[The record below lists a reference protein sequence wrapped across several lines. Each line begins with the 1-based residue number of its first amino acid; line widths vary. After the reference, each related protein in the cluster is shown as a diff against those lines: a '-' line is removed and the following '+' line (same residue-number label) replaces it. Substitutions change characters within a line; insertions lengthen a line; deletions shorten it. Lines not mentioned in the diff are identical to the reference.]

1 MKLES
6 YVVKDHKRMRRG
18 YTTGSCAAGA
28 AKGAAILALSGQAPS
43 AVELDTPGG
52 IPLVLEILSPRLE
65 EGEACCAVQKDSGD
79 DPDVTRG
86 VLVWA
91 RVKPR
96 PEPGIVIDGG
106 EGVGRV
112 TRPGL
117 DQPVGAAAINR
128 VPRRMIA
135 QAVEEVCRRFGYQGG
150 MEVTISIPAGVE
162 LAARTFNPRLGI
174 VGGISVLGTTG
185 IVEPMSDQA
194 LVDTIQVEM
203 NQLAATGNRKL
214 ILTPGNYGEEYLRQF
229 LPRRQTPVVKCS
241 NFLGEALDQA
251 ARLGMTHLLFV
262 AHIGKLVKVAAG
274 VMNTHSRYGDGR
286 MEILTAHA
294 ALAGAPRPLLEEIFH
309 GVTTDQVLDL
319 LDEAGLTQAVMASV
333 LERVEFHLKARLGP
347 SVKTAA
353 VTFRG
358 EGRFLGQSAGAA
370 QLLMEME
377 EEENGR

>member
-1 MKLES
+1 MYIFKNNKKL
-6 YVVKDHKRMRRG
+6 RMG
-18 YTTGSCAAGA
+18 YTTGSCAAAA
-28 AKGAAILALSGQAPS
+28 AKAAACMLLGGKTVPE
-43 AVELDTPGG
+43 VELMTPKG
-52 IPLVLEILSPRLE
+52 IRLNLEVLDARVTAE
-65 EGEACCAVQKDSGD
+65 EASCAIRKDAGD
-79 DPDVTRG
+79 DPDVTDGLKIYAAVRKKETAG
-86 VLVWA
+86 V
-91 RVKPR
+91 
-96 PEPGIVIDGG
+96 EIDGG
-106 EGVGRV
+106 EGVGRI

-117 DQPVGAAAINR
+117 EQPVGAAAINK
-128 VPRRMIA
+128 VPRQMIREG
-135 QAVEEVCRRFGYQGG
+135 VEEICRRMGYEGG
-150 MEVTISIPAGVE
+150 MSVTISIPGGDR
-162 LAARTFNPRLGI
+162 LAEKTFNPRLGI